1 MKSLETIQ
9 KTFRVFQILSKI
21 AMILSL
27 LWAGLAA
34 LGLLCGIVWYTGG
47 TVVGAD
53 QELLHTMIGTG
64 SLPQMIGVLTAN
76 VIMALTD
83 SALFAYALG
92 YLKSEQA
99 DGTPFT
105 HRGAKQIRQLGMR
118 YIVLPLVATILIA
131 VVYGVFDIPSNL
143 GGDWS
148 NASGI
153 TTGIV
158 LILASLIFSY
168 GAELE
173 EKVK

>member
-99 DGTPFT
+99 EGTPSVSYT
-105 HRGAKQIRQLGMR
+105 HLT
-118 YIVLPLVATILIA
+118 LP
-131 VVYGVFDIPSNL
+131 
-143 GGDWS
+143 
-148 NASGI
+148 
-153 TTGIV
+153 TTPYV
-158 LILASLIFSY
+158 
-168 GAELE
+168 
-173 EKVK
+173 